1 MLNVIGLSVEL
12 MMNPFILVTKPFV
25 FLKVFCV
32 LGVQVLIFAC
42 ATWLTLV
49 KSVIKIQI
57 DVCWSVIAW
66 AYYIMSLPIRIMTAL
81 QREKMLEMSLHKLQT
96 QLENLTWENKQ
107 LEDCLD
113 ASFKECRVIETL
125 FAKMEQ
131 EQDKALEKIDFLENE
146 LQDLREENLQVS
158 EHQGK
163 SFWDD
168 RRQYGKRDSRVHK
181 GVPLAWTA
189 GYDDAEAPTPGDD
202 PRASAEG
209 LVEEAAL
216 EKRRYVALYRSTFSV
231 VLSLLVGLIVWEAED
246 PCLPLVA
253 ALFTVVGMSLGS
265 VVQFFSAIRNK
276 PASDAV
282 ALLSFNWF
290 VLGTLTSPS
299 LPRLVRVL
307 APLVLRLG
315 GRLLRKIGFAS

>member
-1 MLNVIGLSVEL
+1 MH
-12 MMNPFILVTKPFV
+12 
-25 FLKVFCV
+25 FC
-32 LGVQVLIFAC
+32 
-42 ATWLTLV
+42 
-49 KSVIKIQI
+49 
-57 DVCWSVIAW
+57 
-66 AYYIMSLPIRIMTAL
+66 
-81 QREKMLEMSLHKLQT
+81 
-96 QLENLTWENKQ
+96 
-107 LEDCLD
+107 
-113 ASFKECRVIETL
+113 
-125 FAKMEQ
+125 EQ
-131 EQDKALEKIDFLENE
+131 
-146 LQDLREENLQVS
+146 LQDLREENMQVS
-158 EHQGK
+158 EYRGK
-163 SFWDD
+163 SFWDY
-168 RRQYGKRDSRVHK
+168 RRQSGQGDIKVHE

-189 GYDDAEAPTPGDD
+189 GYGGAEAFTPSGD

-209 LVEEAAL
+209 FLEEAAL

-307 APLVLRLG
+307 APLALRLG
-315 GRLLRKIGFAS
+315 GRLLRKIGFAT